1 MPETPLTNR
10 PKMHTGVP
18 SSLTTAHRSVMRAVA
33 VADAPCGLWFL
44 EAVAAHTGT
53 TSDERIDATVEELIA
68 RGFLVDTAA
77 GLRLS
82 SIALRDD
89 VLRDTPHSVRQAL
102 HEAAAEVLADAGRP
116 AQAARQLLRVLPA
129 VSRSASALAARLA
142 VDPAVGPSLAAD
154 LLLAAPAPGAAEA
167 RLAWLVDVADNLYLA
182 GRVDETLRMLHRE
195 VTADRYGPRQRAM
208 LLGRLGAYYATQR
221 PSLSLTYLGRALNQ
235 ELDVA
240 GRSWTLTML
249 ASLAAR
255 FGHPDAAELV
265 AAAQR
270 AHERSPSPGGA
281 IRLALANAAR
291 ATACGD
297 LPRAARILREVDTGE
312 PAARPPRPAR
322 SGR

>member
-18 SSLTTAHRSVMRAVA
+18 SSLTSAHRSVMRAVA

-53 TSDERIDATVEELIA
+53 TSDERIDATVEELIV

-89 VLRDTPHSVRQAL
+89 VLRDTPPSVRQAL
-102 HEAAAEVLADAGRP
+102 REAAAEALADAGRP

-167 RLAWLVDVADNLYLA
+167 RLAWLVDVADNLYWRA
-182 GRVDETLRMLHRE
+182 GWTRRCGCCT
-195 VTADRYGPRQRAM
+195 
-208 LLGRLGAYYATQR
+208 GRSPPTGTGHASGRCCSGGSAPTTR
-221 PSLSLTYLGRALNQ
+221 PS
-235 ELDVA
+235 V
-240 GRSWTLTML
+240 
-249 ASLAAR
+249 
-255 FGHPDAAELV
+255 
-265 AAAQR
+265 
-270 AHERSPSPGGA
+270 
-281 IRLALANAAR
+281 
-291 ATACGD
+291 
-297 LPRAARILREVDTGE
+297 PRC
-312 PAARPPRPAR
+312 P
-322 SGR
+322 